1 MSTEAG
7 RGASPGTGRD
17 TLVTSP
23 KGIAGIAL
31 SRTRVELLEFFRERE
46 AVVFIF
52 AFPVVMLLIFS
63 SVFGSGHD
71 FIKIGDTGISAA
83 QYYLTGMVATGVMQ
97 TSFQSLA
104 ITIAVERDSGQ
115 LKLLRGTPMP
125 PLAYFLGK
133 IGQVVVT
140 TVIQLV
146 ILLAVARLAFGVALP
161 SDAGRWVRLAYLV
174 VIGAAA
180 GTALGIA
187 FSSVPKSGRSAPTV
201 VTPVVL
207 ILQFISGVY
216 FTYGQLPSWMHAIA
230 SVFPLKWM
238 AQGMRSVFL
247 PEGMVRAEPGHS
259 WQLGTGAVVMTVW
272 LVVGLFLAV
281 RTFRWVRERHA

>member
-1 MSTEAG
+1 
-7 RGASPGTGRD
+7 
-17 TLVTSP
+17 VTA
-23 KGIAGIAL
+23 KGVAALGL
-31 SRTRVELLEFFRERE
+31 SRTRIELKEFFRERE

-63 SVFGSGHD
+63 SVFGSRPD
-71 FIKIGDTGISAA
+71 FIEVRGQGITAA

-97 TSFQSLA
+97 SSFQSLA
-104 ITIAVERDSGQ
+104 ISIAVERDAGT

-133 IGQVVVT
+133 IGQVVVV

-146 ILLAVARLAFGVALP
+146 ILLSIARLFFGVHLP
-161 SDAGRWVRLAYLV
+161 DDGERWLRLAWLV
-174 VIGAAA
+174 FIGAAA

-187 FSSVPKSGRSAPTV
+187 FSAVPKSGRSAPTV
-201 VTPVVL
+201 VTPVVI

-216 FTYGQLPSWMHAIA
+216 FTYSQLPTWMHAIA

-247 PEGMVRAEPGHS
+247 PAEMVRAEPGGS
-259 WQLGTGAVVMTVW
+259 YQLGLGALVLSVW
-272 LVVGLFLAV
+272 LVVGLFLAT
-281 RTFRWVRERHA
+281 RTFRWVVERRG